1 MKRIRSIILI
11 ACMAAALSATAAG
24 TDDGYRPM
32 IRQDRTWEYLWTR
45 TDASGT
51 VDCVLF
57 RMKFDGTEEKSGKEY
72 YKFVYCGDR
81 IKWSETTDYQTGT
94 VTRSDTVTTPNK
106 ETTVYYLREEPG
118 KVFILFPYDRG
129 WDFVDN
135 GYKVEKG
142 EEILLYDFTLSAGES
157 FIGFWSSGD
166 FAGGLI
172 DYPVRKL
179 DPVRIAG
186 EECRTFGV
194 TDKFQG
200 ACRNYR
206 FAEEAGCLNHGTLA
220 APDAVLRTTGMTD
233 VDVNLEKIYDSD
245 GKIIYDSKMASAT
258 DIVDNSKS
266 WNYNYLDRV
275 LTDYK
280 SLTPGPT
287 YSFGDIETIEGTEY
301 RPLLCDGDRTKV
313 LMRQEDG
320 KVYMRIAEGES
331 VSIHGYPNNEDYN
344 NRDLLVYDLGAAKD
358 DTFFAVAAGED
369 NTLEWAEL
377 RVVET
382 GTMPTLSGDRSFVT
396 FARLYDGQDDGRRC
410 TVVDGIGSISGCF
423 YATDLGIQLAGDGFD
438 KEILYDVTGKD
449 GKVLY
454 KGKPFT
460 IGRDMVADDRV
471 WEYYYSDGSQ
481 SPNSERE
488 LYRWKFS
495 GTEEKE
501 GRTWNRLVSAGSV
514 KWRGSDPATAV
525 TDDTETVV
533 ALLRQE
539 DNRVWILD
547 DAGERLMYDFNL
559 QPRDEADF
567 SPAYLDVV
575 YEYRLDDITYKYSDL
590 GVSGFYNFSPCGE
603 TSHLAPFTYSSNWG
617 NVGRGDM
624 LNLEFEEEKEG
635 APVRCLRNV
644 YDLDGKV
651 LYKGADIEV
660 PPFAGIAGMGKAL
673 EMATEHLEERMAHEK
688 ELRDYV
694 IDRILKNIPEARL
707 NGGLEHRLPG
717 NVNISFPGL
726 EGETILLDLDMHGIC
741 ASTGSACNSDSLDP
755 SHVLLSIGVPEEI
768 GHGSMRFTFGPQNT
782 MEEAKYLCDVLEEV
796 IPRRRAMSCMW
807 LQGQN
812 TARHFSLKGEN

>member
-1 MKRIRSIILI
+1 MSRFFYILI
-11 ACMAAALSATAAG
+11 GLISCVSAMAADIAVPMINEDRIWIYRHEMWGPVVDYEMGFTDSRELNGLTYHRFALTKKTVYDEAGNVSSEDVFENGPGYWLREFADVGKVWLLTDGTKPVDDISAT
-24 TDDGYRPM
+24 DPSKLQDFLIYDFSLLDGSEFKCVMYPN
-32 IRQDRTWEYLWTR
+32 DFSE
-45 TDASGT
+45 SG
-51 VDCVLF
+51 CV
-57 RMKFDGTEEKSGKEY
+57 
-72 YKFVYCGDR
+72 
-81 IKWSETTDYQTGT
+81 T
-94 VTRSDTVTTPNK
+94 VTMNDA
-106 ETTVYYLREEPG
+106 EPLQIDG
-118 KVFILFPYDRG
+118 QRCRVQIPEG
-129 WDFVDN
+129 SQSIS
-135 GYKVEKG
+135 G
-142 EEILLYDFTLSAGES
+142 IS
-157 FIGFWSSGD
+157 FIQGIGTTYNGSLATPYVGGISG
-166 FAGGLI
+166 
-172 DYPVRKL
+172 PHS
-179 DPVRIAG
+179 DPSLPSLLSVLLA
-186 EECRTFGV
+186 V
-194 TDKFQG
+194 KDK
-200 ACRNYR
+200 
-206 FAEEAGCLNHGTLA
+206 
-220 APDAVLRTTGMTD
+220 
-233 VDVNLEKIYDSD
+233 D
-245 GKIIYDSKMASAT
+245 GKIIYKNIDYAPDF

-287 YSFGDIETIEGTEY
+287 YSFGETETIEGTEY
-301 RPLLCDGDRTKV
+301 RPLLIDEEPTKV
-313 LMRQEDG
+313 IMRQEDG

-438 KEILYDVTGKD
+438 KEILYEVTGKE
-449 GKVLY
+449 GEVLY
-454 KGKPFT
+454 KGKSFT
-460 IGRDMVADDRV
+460 IGRDMVAEDRV

-481 SPNSERE
+481 SPNPERE

-525 TDDTETVV
+525 TDNTETVV

-575 YEYRLDDITYKYSDL
+575 YEYRLDDIAYKYSDL
-590 GVSGFYNFSPCGE
+590 GVSGFYNFSPSGE
-603 TSHLAPFTYSSNWG
+603 TSNLAPFTYSSNWG

-651 LYKGADIEV
+651 LYMGADVEV
-660 PPFAGIAGMGKAL
+660 PSFAGIDSMESEEEDAPIYDMMGRLVSTMVRGGIYIRDGKKFVDL
-673 EMATEHLEERMAHEK
+673 GQKSER
-688 ELRDYV
+688 
-694 IDRILKNIPEARL
+694 
-707 NGGLEHRLPG
+707 
-717 NVNISFPGL
+717 
-726 EGETILLDLDMHGIC
+726 
-741 ASTGSACNSDSLDP
+741 
-755 SHVLLSIGVPEEI
+755 
-768 GHGSMRFTFGPQNT
+768 Q
-782 MEEAKYLCDVLEEV
+782 
-796 IPRRRAMSCMW
+796 
-807 LQGQN
+807 
-812 TARHFSLKGEN
+812 